1 MSRLVPA
8 SHRLCLA
15 PMMDCTDRH
24 CRYFVRQI
32 SRHIRLYTEMVTVQ
46 AILRGRRDRLLAF
59 DAAEHPVA
67 LQLGGDDPAALAMC
81 ARIGEELGYDEIN
94 LNVGCPS
101 PRVRHG
107 AFGACLM
114 LRPEAVADAV
124 AAMRARVRVP
134 VTVKHRIGV
143 DDRDAFDDMARF
155 VEVVAAAGC
164 DAFIVHA
171 RKAWLDGLSPRQNR
185 EIPPLRHADV
195 HRLKRDRPDLVI
207 VTNGG
212 IVALDAAE
220 DHLRHVDGVMIGRA
234 AYDQPY
240 LLAEADRRILGD
252 GSAEAPSRSEVVAR
266 MLPYIAREVA
276 AGEPLARI
284 TLHMRGLF
292 HGAPRAGL
300 WRRHLSEHARQPG
313 AGVGVVAD
321 ALVLVDR

>member
-1 MSRLVPA
+1 MTRLPPA

-32 SRHIRLYTEMVTVQ
+32 SRRIRLYTEMITTQ
-46 AILRGRRDRLLAF
+46 AILRGRRDRLLAY
-59 DAAEHPVA
+59 DPAEHPVA
-67 LQLGGDDPAALAMC
+67 LQLGGDDPAALAEC
-81 ARIGEELGYDEIN
+81 ARIAEDLGYDEVN

-101 PRVRHG
+101 PRVQHG

-114 LRPEAVADAV
+114 LRPEVVADGV
-124 AAMRARVRVP
+124 AAMRARVAVP

-143 DDRDAFDDMARF
+143 DDRDAYADLARF

-171 RKAWLDGLSPRQNR
+171 RKAWLSGLSPRQNR

-195 HRLKRDRPDLVI
+195 RRLKRDRPDLVI

-212 IVALDAAE
+212 IADLDAAV
-220 DHLRHVDGVMIGRA
+220 DHLDHVDGVMIGRA
-234 AYDQPY
+234 AYDRPY
-240 LLAEADRRILGD
+240 LLAGADRRILGD
-252 GSAEAPSRSEVVAR
+252 ATASPPSRAEIVAR

-276 AGEPLARI
+276 GGVALGRI
-284 TLHMRGLF
+284 ALPMQGLF
-292 HGAPRAGL
+292 HGEPRAGL
-300 WRRHLSEHARQPG
+300 WRRHLARHAHLPG
-313 AGVGVVAD
+313 AGAGVVEE
-321 ALVLVDR
+321 ALALAAG